1 MTDPRSVPN
10 TFRFFVASSQLA
22 QGATDEAALVHQWVR
37 VLRIRPGQ
45 TALLIDSAVQRA
57 HHVQFADVGKQ
68 RVTWDTLAVIDL
80 DTEPKVDITLAVGLI
95 RAERFEWLL
104 QKATEI
110 GVTQIQPLLC
120 ERSRSD
126 GGVGT
131 QKIERWHRIVR
142 EAAEQACRA
151 RIPVVHEPLLLP
163 KVLAQPRAW
172 TVFLHE
178 GTGTVPL
185 RTQLPA
191 PTSEVLV
198 LSGPEGGF
206 SPAECALMQQASC
219 VGVGLG
225 RRILRA
231 ETAPLVAAT
240 MVLTYAGELDG

>member
-1 MTDPRSVPN
+1 MTDPQSVPN

-22 QGATDEAALVHQWVR
+22 QAATDEAALVHQWVR

-45 TALLIDSAVQRA
+45 TALLIDSAARQA
-57 HHVQFADVGKQ
+57 HHVQFNDVGKQ
-68 RVTWDTLAVIDL
+68 RVTWHTLAVIDI
-80 DTEPKVDITLAVGLI
+80 DTEPNLDITLAVGLM

-110 GVTQIQPLLC
+110 GVAHIQPVLC

-126 GGVGT
+126 GGVGP

-151 RIPVVHEPLLLP
+151 RIPDVSAPVPLSQ
-163 KVLAQPRAW
+163 VLAQPLPWA
-172 TVFLHE
+172 VYLHE
-178 GTGTVPL
+178 GTDTVPL
-185 RTQLPA
+185 RSVLPA
-191 PTSEVLV
+191 PASRVLL

-206 SPAECALMQQASC
+206 SPAECAAMQQAGC
-219 VGVGLG
+219 VGGGLG